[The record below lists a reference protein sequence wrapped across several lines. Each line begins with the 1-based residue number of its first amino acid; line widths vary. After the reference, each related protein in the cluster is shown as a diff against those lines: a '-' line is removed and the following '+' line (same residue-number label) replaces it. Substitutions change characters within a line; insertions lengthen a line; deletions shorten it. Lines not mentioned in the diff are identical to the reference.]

1 MSTRET
7 RAVATTEAVTFVP
20 FGRDTWR
27 DPFPLYARLREEDPV
42 HRTPHGYWVL
52 SRFQQVWDAARDTA
66 TFSSAQGLTFT
77 NEVAELGL
85 APTIVMMDPP
95 DHTRYRRLVNRGF
108 TPRHV
113 DELEPELRRFVADR
127 VARLRDA
134 GSGDFVAEVGAPTPN
149 WVVAAYLGVPEDE
162 RAQFGRWTGEIVSAG
177 AGGHP
182 MGAANALAELYGY
195 FTELVERRR
204 RAPGDDLVSILV
216 RADDEGAGIGLEGIL
231 GYAFV
236 MIAGGN
242 DTTTGLLA
250 GAVELLTRHAEQR
263 ARLLDDPALVPNAVE
278 ELLRLTSPVQG
289 LCRVATRD
297 VEIGGRRIAEG
308 DRVLLLYASANR
320 DPREFGDDVDDLDV
334 RRRIERMLTFSTGAH
349 FCLGAAAARLQ
360 GRVVLEELLRQCPD
374 FAVDADAGTFADG
387 AFTRRYASLPF
398 VADARA

>member
-1 MSTRET
+1 MP
-7 RAVATTEAVTFVP
+7 VTFRP

-27 DPFPLYARLREEDPV
+27 APFPVYARLRDEDPV
-42 HRTPHGYWVL
+42 HRTPAGYWVL
-52 SRFQQVWDAARDTA
+52 SRFADVWDAARDTA
-66 TFSSAQGLTFT
+66 TFSSARGLTFT
-77 NEVAELGL
+77 NEVEALGL

-113 DELEPELRRFVADR
+113 EELEPDLRRFVAER
-127 VARLRDA
+127 VAQLCEA
-134 GSGDFVAEVGAPTPN
+134 GAGDFLAAVGAPTPN

-162 RAQFGRWTGEIVSAG
+162 RAQFGRWTGDIVAAG
-177 AGGHP
+177 AKGHP

-250 GAVELLTRHAEQR
+250 GAADLLTRHPDQR
-263 ARLLDDPALVPNAVE
+263 ARLLDDPSLVPNAVE

-297 VEIGGRRIAEG
+297 VDVGGHVLAEG
-308 DRVLLLYASANR
+308 ERVLLLYASANR
-320 DPREFGDDVDDLDV
+320 DPREFGDDADVVDV
-334 RRRIERMLTFSTGAH
+334 GRRIDRMLTFSTGAH

-360 GRVVLEELLRQCPD
+360 GRVVIEELLRQCPD
-374 FAVDADAGTFADG
+374 FAVDGDAGTFADG

-398 VADARA
+398 AATG

>member
-1 MSTRET
+1 VTT
-7 RAVATTEAVTFVP
+7 TDAVAFVP
-20 FGRDTWR
+20 FGRESWR

-42 HRTPHGYWVL
+42 HRAPGGYWVL
-52 SRFQQVWDAARDTA
+52 SRFAHVWDAARDTT

-113 DELEPELRRFVADR
+113 EELEPDLRRFVA
-127 VARLRDA
+127 ARLAALREA
-134 GSGDFVAEVGAPTPN
+134 GSGDFVAALGAPTPN
-149 WVVAAYLGVPEDE
+149 WVVAAYLGVPESE
-162 RAQFGRWTGEIVSAG
+162 RSQFGRWTAEIVSAG

-250 GAVELLTRHAEQR
+250 GAVDLLTRHPDQR
-263 ARLLDDPALVPNAVE
+263 ARLLDDPGLVPGAVE

-289 LCRVATRD
+289 LCRVATADAEVDGQR
-297 VEIGGRRIAEG
+297 VAEG

-320 DPREFGDDVDDLDV
+320 DPAEFGTDADTLDV
-334 RRRIERMLTFSTGAH
+334 GRHIERMLTFSTGAH

-360 GRVVLEELLRQCPD
+360 GRVVLEELLRACPC
-374 FAVDADAGTFADG
+374 FAADGDAGTFADG